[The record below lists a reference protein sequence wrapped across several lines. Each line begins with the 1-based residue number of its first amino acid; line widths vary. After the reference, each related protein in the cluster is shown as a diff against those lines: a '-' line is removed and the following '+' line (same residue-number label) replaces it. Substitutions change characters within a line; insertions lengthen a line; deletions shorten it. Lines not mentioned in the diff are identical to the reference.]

1 MNKITPLKC
10 PIIKKTEICHSIV
23 QILQAGEYKL
33 GSITVRAQLLR
44 DHLRVEVSTDDHNN
58 NVWSRISSE
67 SFSPFKPLTYAPPRE
82 PIYQIDDCALIRDSM
97 KLPLKK
103 GSERAPPEAT

>member
-1 MNKITPLKC
+1 MKC

-44 DHLRVEVSTDDHNN
+44 DHLRVEVSTDDHDNN
-58 NVWSRISSE
+58 LLIQDIFGEFFSIETISKCITSRV
-67 SFSPFKPLTYAPPRE
+67 FS
-82 PIYQIDDCALIRDSM
+82 
-97 KLPLKK
+97 
-103 GSERAPPEAT
+103 